1 MPMLSE
7 LFIAI
12 SWRTN

>member
-7 LFIAI
+7 LCIAI
-12 SWRTN
+12 SWTAN